1 MKMKMKVCFD
11 SFDEDVASK
20 TGNLAT
26 AGAPYKS
33 ILDCRFQR
41 IPTGSFLL
49 VVW

>member
-26 AGAPYKS
+26 GGHGKAGFWIFL
-33 ILDCRFQR
+33 ILFESR
-41 IPTGSFLL
+41 T
-49 VVW
+49 